1 MTVLSRRIPRILR
14 SNGPV
19 MIGSLVLVLLAS
31 MSYTSIEALIGNMTA
46 NRARFARDY
55 ALESAAFVTQRPL
68 PDSHSLATSLHVVL
82 EPRREADVVVNGA
95 EPYSLRLMEQTS
107 LINRPA
113 VTQGLPLGSD
123 TDILLGQTIAQ
134 ARRLSLGETIKV
146 AGRSFRTV
154 GTITVPDYLYPL
166 KDPEETSLL
175 IDMKAFGIA
184 VVTGAALD
192 TLEVPVRTVWH
203 VIGTPADLVSLKYAV
218 AASAGL
224 VSWLDIAANP
234 RYTIVD
240 AEMKNARFAVAS
252 LPTLLLLLAGLML
265 AIAMNRFIHREL
277 PQIGM
282 LLAQGYTT
290 GELLR
295 HYLSLPA
302 LVAGTG
308 SVLGV
313 VAGFLFF
320 GPLYRFYALFFA
332 VPLLHIEI
340 RGSWALLSVLLPL
353 ALLLPSVGL
362 VVLRAVRRTPVELM
376 KNRGERIQITALER
390 HITVRHLSAAGQ
402 FRVRDVVRS
411 PARFIVTL
419 VGITAAAAMLLAGQ
433 TLQNSITVMIDT
445 TFNKIMRYDYQYV
458 LRTLHTANPWQG
470 ETAYVE
476 SFRGSDA
483 DAAGLQLMGVDP
495 SFSMMQAADSSG
507 TTVTFDKVV
516 MTRSLAD
523 RWSVTPGD
531 TVTIIRMATDKS
543 YSLRVDSIAE
553 IYINSAIFMPRDQMT
568 TLLGIPPHVFN
579 VIYSAYP
586 LSIADAEL
594 VSTTTKAEVRRGF
607 ESIMTWARTMMGVI
621 GTVGIFISLFVV
633 LVIASLNIDDHRIT
647 ISTLKVLGYT
657 NQEIAGMVLVSTAV
671 PVVLGYALAAPF
683 LTGYLHI
690 LLTLNQQ
697 NLDYSLPIR
706 ISPLGLGIGFGIIA
720 LAWGVST
727 TLAMRSMFRIPLGDS
742 LKASRE

>member
-1 MTVLSRRIPRILR
+1 MTVLSKRIPRILR

-19 MIGSLVLVLLAS
+19 MVGSLVLVLLAA

-55 ALESAAFVTQRPL
+55 ALESAAFVTQRSL
-68 PDSHSLATSLHVVL
+68 PDPSSLATSLHVVL
-82 EPRREADVVVNGA
+82 EPRREADVVVDGPN
-95 EPYSLRLMEQTS
+95 PYSLRLMEQTS

-113 VTQGLPLGSD
+113 VTTGSPLGSD
-123 TDILLGQTIAQ
+123 TDILLGQTIVQ
-134 ARRLSLGETIKV
+134 ARGLPLE
-146 AGRSFRTV
+146 
-154 GTITVPDYLYPL
+154 GTITAAGQPFHVVGAVTVPDYLYPL

-184 VVTGAALD
+184 VVTGAVLD

-203 VIGTPADLVSLKYAV
+203 VIGTPANLVSLKYAV

-252 LPTLLLLLAGLML
+252 LPTLLLLLAALML

-282 LLAQGYTT
+282 LLAQGYTA

-295 HYLSLPA
+295 HYLLLPA
-302 LVAGTG
+302 FVAGTG

-313 VAGFLFF
+313 IAGFLFF
-320 GPLYRFYALFFA
+320 GPLYRFYAAFFA
-332 VPLLHIEI
+332 VPLLHLEV
-340 RGSWALLSVLLPL
+340 RASWILLSILLPL
-353 ALLLPSVGL
+353 AFLLPSVTF

-390 HITVRHLSAAGQ
+390 HLTIRRLSAAGQ

-411 PARFIVTL
+411 PARFIVTFI
-419 VGITAAAAMLLAGQ
+419 GITVAAAMLLAGQ

-445 TFNKIMRYDYQYV
+445 TFNNIMRYDYQYV
-458 LRTLHTANPWQG
+458 LRTLHTTNLWKG

-476 SFRGSDA
+476 SFRGSDRGA
-483 DAAGLQLMGVDP
+483 PGLQLMGVDP
-495 SFSMMQAADSSG
+495 SFSMIQAADASG
-507 TTVTFDKVV
+507 TAVTFDKVV

-523 RWSVTPGD
+523 RWGVTPGD
-531 TVTIIRMATDKS
+531 TVTIVRMATDRS
-543 YSLRVDSIAE
+543 YGIRVDSVAE

-568 TLLGIPPHVFN
+568 ALLGMPPHSFN
-579 VIYSAYP
+579 VVYSSYP

-594 VSTTTKAEVRRGF
+594 VSTTTKAEVRQGF
-607 ESIMTWARTMMGVI
+607 ESILTWARTMMGVI
-621 GTVGIFISLFVV
+621 GGVGILISLFVV
-633 LVIASLNIDDHRIT
+633 LVVASLNIDDHRIT

-657 NQEIAGMVLVSTAV
+657 NREIAGMVLLSTAV
-671 PVVLGYALAAPF
+671 PLILGYALAVPF
-683 LTGYLHI
+683 LTSYLHI

-706 ISPLGLGIGFGIIA
+706 VSPSGVAFGLVIIV
-720 LAWGVST
+720 LAWGAST
-727 TLAMRSMFRIPLGDS
+727 ALAMRSVFRIPLADS